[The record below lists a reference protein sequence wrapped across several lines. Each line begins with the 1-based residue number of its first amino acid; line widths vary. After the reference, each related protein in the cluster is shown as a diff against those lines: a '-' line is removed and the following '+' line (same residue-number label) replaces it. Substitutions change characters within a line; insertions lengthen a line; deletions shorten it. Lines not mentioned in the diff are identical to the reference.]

1 MKRFLILLLAGGLC
15 AFSAG
20 AQQTA
25 QLLDAE
31 GLKAANDSVLLEGCQ
46 LYWAERVAWEM
57 EDAFHYCKTKSVDMY
72 GGWFPVTEDGVN
84 VKGIFFDEAKEH
96 VVFEALMNIRTG
108 ELSSND
114 AVRDLTPAEI
124 ERIDKR
130 RRMFEAVQTL
140 DDLPRRPAGD
150 DYMFNADIVQVDE
163 DLFRVYFMLGTAK
176 NGVTPFGCDFSY
188 DCDSEGNVK
197 AFRRYHKTTLLLP
210 TTFDDGSPAVKTA
223 HPDGADRHCDLPS
236 VRGSGRH
243 EGIGR
248 LQHRV
253 QKMVC
258 LRRGEVRNPCG
269 RPISMIELHGSSAA
283 E

>member
-31 GLKAANDSVLLEGCQ
+31 GLKAANDSVLLEGYQ
-46 LYWAERVAWEM
+46 LYLAERVAWEM

-150 DYMFNADIVQVDE
+150 DYMFNAEIVQVDE

-223 HPDGADRHCDLPS
+223 HTHLEMCPLMAPTDIAIFLLYGVPAGMKESAVYSTVYKKWFVFDA
-236 VRGSGRH
+236 
-243 EGIGR
+243 EKFEI
-248 LQHRV
+248 RV
-253 QKMVC
+253 EDQFQ
-258 LRRGEVRNPCG
+258 
-269 RPISMIELHGSSAA
+269 
-283 E
+283 

>member
-31 GLKAANDSVLLEGCQ
+31 GLKAANDSVLLEGYQ
-46 LYWAERVAWEM
+46 LYLAERVAWEM

-210 TTFDDGSPAVKTA
+210 TTLDDGSPAVKTA
-223 HPDGADRHCDLPS
+223 HTHLEMCPLMAPTDIAIFLLYGVPAGMKESAVYSTVYKKWFVFDA
-236 VRGSGRH
+236 
-243 EGIGR
+243 EKFEI
-248 LQHRV
+248 RV
-253 QKMVC
+253 EDQFQ
-258 LRRGEVRNPCG
+258 
-269 RPISMIELHGSSAA
+269 
-283 E
+283 

>member
-31 GLKAANDSVLLEGCQ
+31 GLKAANDSVLLEGYQ
-46 LYWAERVAWEM
+46 LYLTERVAWEM

-163 DLFRVYFMLGTAK
+163 DLFRVNQGITGRSGCISCWGPRRTGLPLSVVISPMTVILKGMSRRSAVITRLLFCCRPRLMTA
-176 NGVTPFGCDFSY
+176 
-188 DCDSEGNVK
+188 
-197 AFRRYHKTTLLLP
+197 
-210 TTFDDGSPAVKTA
+210 
-223 HPDGADRHCDLPS
+223 
-236 VRGSGRH
+236 
-243 EGIGR
+243 
-248 LQHRV
+248 
-253 QKMVC
+253 
-258 LRRGEVRNPCG
+258 LRR
-269 RPISMIELHGSSAA
+269 
-283 E
+283 